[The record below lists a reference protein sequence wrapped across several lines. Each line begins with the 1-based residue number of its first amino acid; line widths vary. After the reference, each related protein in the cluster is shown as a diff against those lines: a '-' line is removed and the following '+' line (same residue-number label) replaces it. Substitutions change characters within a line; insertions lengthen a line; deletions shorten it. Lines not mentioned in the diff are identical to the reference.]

1 MASQSVRITVL
12 ADNTASGRG
21 LLAEHGLAFWI
32 ETGHTRVLFDTGQGN
47 VLLHNASKLGV
58 ELELADA
65 VVLSHGHYDHT
76 GGLADVLRPACRAKV
91 YTHPAALRPKY
102 ARDTD
107 GAVRNIGVSPENERA
122 ARDVARELIWTKGPV
137 EIARGLFATGE
148 IPRVTDFED
157 TGGAFF
163 LDEES
168 QQPDPLIDDQAVF
181 YESPSGSVVFLGCA
195 HAGVIN
201 TLRHIRQLTSGRPI
215 HTVVG
220 GMHLVEAGPRRMDRT
235 VAELRR
241 LGVQRLA
248 PAHCTGPAATA
259 LLWSEFPER
268 CIPSHVGTAMEVC

>member
-1 MASQSVRITVL
+1 MGQAIRATILVE
-12 ADNTASGRG
+12 NTAHKQD

-32 ETGHTRVLFDTGQGN
+32 ETGQTRVLFDTGQGN
-47 VLLHNASKLGV
+47 VLLHNASRLGV

-76 GGLADVLRPACRAKV
+76 GGLAGVLRLASRAKV

-107 GAVRNIGVSPENERA
+107 GAVRSIGISSDSESA
-122 ARDVARELIWTKGPV
+122 ARDVAKELIWTKGPV

-163 LDEES
+163 LDEEC

-181 YESPSGSVVFLGCA
+181 CESPSGSVVFLGCA

-201 TLRHIRQLTSGRPI
+201 TLRHIRQLTSGRPV

-220 GMHLVEAGPRRMDRT
+220 GMHLVGAGPRRMDRT

-241 LGVQRLA
+241 LGVRRLA

-259 LLWSEFPER
+259 RLWSEFPAR
-268 CIPSHVGTAMEVC
+268 CVPSHVGTAMEVC